1 MFISDV
7 YSFQNDPLH
16 FWKLHVIYKMCEIV
30 FALNQKHIFTFSKIK
45 IFEILKLTLKWKN
58 LIKKNFKIKL

>member
-16 FWKLHVIYKMCEIV
+16 FWKFHVIYKMCEIV
-30 FALNQKHIFTFSKIK
+30 FALNQKHILFF
-45 IFEILKLTLKWKN
+45 KN
-58 LIKKNFKIKL
+58 YL